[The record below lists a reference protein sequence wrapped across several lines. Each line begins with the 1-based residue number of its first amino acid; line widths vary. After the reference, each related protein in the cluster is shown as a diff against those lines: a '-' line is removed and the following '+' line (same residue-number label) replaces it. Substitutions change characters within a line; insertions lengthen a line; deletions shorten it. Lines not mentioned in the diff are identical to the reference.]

1 MQKTMKKIYVS
12 HNIILVFIRYG
23 TCVIHITQSRRT
35 IIYYSQISYDSFT
48 INVYLIYISI
58 YLYIYIYIYIH
69 YSYIYNGAEDN
80 EEDKRK
86 YQYNIDIHI
95 IW

>member
-58 YLYIYIYIYIH
+58 YIYIYIYIH

-86 YQYNIDIHI
+86 
-95 IW
+95 